1 MTVKTLKKS
10 FIIVLTIIA
19 AICVAA
25 GFFTG
30 KLSAAADEE
39 AALTEYKITS
49 VSGGWQENNS
59 RYVVWLESDSPFD
72 CKTNPLPKVTVSIDG
87 KDKEVEVLNDTSGK
101 QLALIIYKAEVPKDT
116 RVAVIVRK
124 GTVFGNYRIAED
136 FTVILKY
143 GAVEPEP
150 KAMTFTL
157 QRDDLDDITSC
168 IQETEDLHR
177 YLIRIQ
183 TDIDGIT
190 DTMWRDG
197 DVCVFDE
204 GTEKEKKV
212 PVHYLGGMAGK
223 DSPSYDGTA
232 ILGVIN
238 YADIID
244 GATVSSEIGK
254 HSVTIKKGTEFGG
267 GYVLAEDFTFYI
279 GNEYIA
285 ENDYDIPELPSG
297 VLLPAKG
304 LENKTIELNP
314 VKIEDYIADS
324 SVVKLKANAE
334 KDADGNVL
342 LKSGDPHGFC
352 KSIKMVGSKAEPQ
365 IKFRSVYNGGDVY
378 LVYELR
384 SQFDNGNFWLTTG
397 APTVRMRYNGKQ
409 AEDSE
414 KSQCLWFDFFHNGL
428 EGSPQFVIYN
438 NDEFKLEQ
446 DEYFVEFGAVNKEDT
461 SGNDGF
467 VFYVKVTQGEKV
479 AYGECLMSGDY
490 NVSESGDVS
499 IYISPFATS
508 LLTDLTKWE
517 GGQVVKDSLIMSVD
531 SERTIDGKTVK
542 IGAMSLYNPK
552 IRRAENT
559 KVYDISDLV
568 PIGDGITYTKVEND
582 VTSASQSLVNATD
595 VPTNN
600 GGYSVK
606 AKIKF
611 SGADFGATFAF
622 RGKNTLAKTGYK
634 LIIADD
640 VVIIGSMTK
649 PSPFK
654 PDTEYDIEI
663 GCVDYYIGEE
673 SVSSGTIV
681 YLKVDGELVVED
693 NIDKLSALGTY
704 FCGIIEGAG
713 GSSVTISSAKN
724 AGDRKA
730 IEIVTKSNKTT
741 LSAGKKA
748 TLSYSTN
755 METAYSTI
763 TYEVVKGA
771 AHISGDGL
779 YADGDGEIV
788 VKVKIENEYG
798 VFYGSELKINE
809 GVKGDDSES
818 SGKKKGCKGGV
829 SATMTLPL
837 FAAAIISLGKKR
849 RETK

>member
-25 GFFTG
+25 VFFTD

-116 RVAVIVRK
+116 KVAVIVRK

-168 IQETEDLHR
+168 VQETEDLHR

-279 GNEYIA
+279 GNEYVA

-342 LKSGDPHGFC
+342 LKSGDPQGFC

-428 EGSPQFVIYN
+428 EGSPQFVIYD

-446 DEYFVEFGAVNKEDT
+446 GEYFVEFGAVNKEDT

-490 NVSESGDVS
+490 NVSERGDVS

-829 SATMTLPL
+829 STTMTLPL